1 MSVPY
6 SLAAEPDRPT
16 STVSEP
22 TEQLK
27 QGKDSTDA
35 STPLLDADSSEGAP
49 ETCLFMPTAAASTG
63 PAAMTNPDPQVGHDG
78 KLPARICPGGYGC
91 SDES

>member
-6 SLAAEPDRPT
+6 SLAAEPDRPNT
-16 STVSEP
+16 IVSEP

-27 QGKDSTDA
+27 QGTDPTDA
-35 STPLLDADSSEGAP
+35 STPLLADADSSEGAP
-49 ETCLFMPTAAASTG
+49 ETFMPMAATSTG

-91 SDES
+91 NDES